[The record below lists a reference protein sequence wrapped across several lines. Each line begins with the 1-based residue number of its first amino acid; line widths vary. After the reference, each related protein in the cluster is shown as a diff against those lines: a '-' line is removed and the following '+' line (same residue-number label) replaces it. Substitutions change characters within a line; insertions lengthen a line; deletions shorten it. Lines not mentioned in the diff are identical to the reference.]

1 MDHPWLLIWVQ
12 RNETWL
18 LNLLMYKRE
27 NTDDVPCTTNS
38 IQSPYW
44 VNITYSWGLCASL
57 VQSTAVNHSFLP
69 DRFCHLFTYVFP
81 FEPPFSETSWC
92 SCLMLSDKS
101 SLCKW
106 FLLLSIRGPMFIWD
120 RKIIYRKIYSRVKPL
135 WSTRSQLCCYLASI
149 FSISGRIKWKLFD
162 HWRIIWEKWLPEVK
176 WERRAK
182 SSIGEKIARE
192 ATSWSE
198 DSGF

>member
-1 MDHPWLLIWVQ
+1 MDHSWLLSWVQ

-18 LNLLMYKRE
+18 LNLLMYKWE

-44 VNITYSWGLCASL
+44 VNITYSWGWCASL
-57 VQSTAVNHSFLP
+57 VQSTAVNHSFLAWQILSP
-69 DRFCHLFTYVFP
+69 LYLRFP
-81 FEPPFSETSWC
+81 FWASFFRDQWC

-101 SLCKW
+101 SSCKW

-120 RKIIYRKIYSRVKPL
+120 RKIIDRKMYSRVKPL
-135 WSTRSQLCCYLASI
+135 KSTRSQLCCYLASI

-162 HWRIIWEKWLPEVK
+162 HWRIIWEKRLPEVE
-176 WERRAK
+176 WERRAR